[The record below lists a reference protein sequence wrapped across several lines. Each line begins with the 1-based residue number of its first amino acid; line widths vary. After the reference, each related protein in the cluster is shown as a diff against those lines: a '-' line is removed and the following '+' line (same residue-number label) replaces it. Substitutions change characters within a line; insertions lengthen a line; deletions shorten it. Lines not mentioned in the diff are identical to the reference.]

1 MVKTEEEMK
10 RKETGGGS
18 GMFYGGA
25 GNVWKRAI
33 GLNWDQSI
41 RYTYSG
47 NIGNGVEKIR
57 SP

>member
-1 MVKTEEEMK
+1 MVKTEEEM
-10 RKETGGGS
+10 TGGGS

-41 RYTYSG
+41 RCTYSG
-47 NIGNGVEKIR
+47 NIGNGVEKLGN
-57 SP
+57 P